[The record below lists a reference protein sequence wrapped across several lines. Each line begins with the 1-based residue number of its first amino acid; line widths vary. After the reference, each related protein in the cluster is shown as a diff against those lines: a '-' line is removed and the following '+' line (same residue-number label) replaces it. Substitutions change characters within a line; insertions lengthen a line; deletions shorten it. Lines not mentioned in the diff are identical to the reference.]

1 MRKAKPMNSI
11 RISSL
16 FGMLLF
22 LAACVTINVY
32 FPSAAAEQAADQIIR
47 GVYGEGEGKPD
58 KVPEQKPAPQSLL
71 PAPVTGSPWLVGL
84 LEWLVTPAHAAADI
98 NIQSPAIQTI
108 RASMEARFPQLQP
121 YFDNGGVGMTN
132 GGLIEVRDLNAVALR
147 DRQAVKTLV
156 ADENRDR
163 SALYVEIARANGHPE
178 WAADIRKTFAER
190 WIANAPAGWWYQ
202 DGSGQWKRK

>member
-1 MRKAKPMNSI
+1 MNSI

-16 FGMLLF
+16 LGMLLF

-47 GVYGEGEGKPD
+47 GVYGEGGDKPD
-58 KVPEQKPAPQSLL
+58 KAPEQKPAPQSLAPT
-71 PAPVTGSPWLVGL
+71 PATESPWLVGL
-84 LEWLVTPAHAAADI
+84 LEWLVTPAQAAADI

-108 RASMEARFPQLQP
+108 RASMEARFPKLKP
-121 YFDNGGVGMTN
+121 FFDGGGVGMTN
-132 GGLIEVRDLNAVALR
+132 GGLVEVRDLNAVALR
-147 DRQAVKTLV
+147 DRQTVKLLV

-178 WAADIRKTFAER
+178 WEADIRKTFAER

-202 DGSGQWKRK
+202 DAGGQWKQK

>member
-1 MRKAKPMNSI
+1 MNSI

-16 FGMLLF
+16 LGMLLF

-47 GVYGEGEGKPD
+47 GVYGEEAGKPA
-58 KVPEQKPAPQSLL
+58 KVPEQTPGPQSLL
-71 PAPVTGSPWLVGL
+71 TAPEAESPWQLSL

-108 RASMEARFPQLQP
+108 RASMEARFPKLKP
-121 YFDNGGVGMTN
+121 FFDTGGVGMTN
-132 GGLIEVRDLNAVALR
+132 SGLIEVRDLNAVALR
-147 DRQAVKTLV
+147 DRQTVKTLV

-163 SALYVEIARANGHPE
+163 NALYVEIARANGHPE
-178 WAADIRKTFAER
+178 WETDIRKTFAER

-202 DGSGQWKRK
+202 DGSGKWKQK